1 MRTPLR
7 SILISLVALVA
18 IGGAVSALTSGESSS
33 PISKLGSTSGACV
46 DNGVTLVVDFG
57 TGSNKEPIETCAK
70 NFSGTGWQLFGS
82 TGVSVQGTSEFPESF
97 VCRIQGWPESNLQ
110 DCADTPK
117 YSEGTWA
124 FYFADVETGSKWLI
138 SGVGASMQKPECG
151 SVEGW
156 LFIAPGENR
165 DTAEPSV
172 APHPISCK

>member
-18 IGGAVSALTSGESSS
+18 IGGAVSALTSGEVSS
-33 PISKLGSTSGACV
+33 PISKLVATDGACE
-46 DNGVTLVVDFG
+46 DRGVTLVVDFG
-57 TGSNKEPIETCAK
+57 AASNKKPIETCAK
-70 NFSGTGWQLFGS
+70 KFSGTGWQLFDAA
-82 TGVSVQGTSEFPESF
+82 GVRVQGTSEFPESF
-97 VCRIQGWPESNLQ
+97 VCRIQDWPSSNSQ
-110 DCADTPK
+110 DCTDTPK

-124 FYFADVETGSKWLI
+124 YYFADVKTGSKWLI

-172 APHPISCK
+172 APHPIICK